1 MSIMKSKR
9 QSASLRNAAF
19 FPHFLVKIALLH
31 IVWARE
37 RMDSRETEEKLYGGG
52 KSPSQAGLADGTASH
67 QVECFRYISAVVGD
81 ILKSEGKKNEERGH
95 DYLGRSLVAPATGDR
110 FCSPRSVGW
119 RGGCHAQRLPQRRL
133 SNALPATKNG
143 KQVLHR

>member
-1 MSIMKSKR
+1 MPH
-9 QSASLRNAAF
+9 F
-19 FPHFLVKIALLH
+19 FPIFLSRLH
-31 IVWARE
+31 
-37 RMDSRETEEKLYGGG
+37 SCTLCGPEKGWIHGRRKKNYRGGG